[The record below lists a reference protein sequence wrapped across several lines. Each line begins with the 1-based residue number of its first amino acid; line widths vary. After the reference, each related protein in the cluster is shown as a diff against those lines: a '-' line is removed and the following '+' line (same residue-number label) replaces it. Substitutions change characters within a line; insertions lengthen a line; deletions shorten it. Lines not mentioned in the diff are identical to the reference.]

1 MLVGIV
7 GLFESK
13 RRFDMF
19 RKNQFEIMYLSKRV
33 SYFESYEDLKPKL
46 NPPFSSVYLTSKI
59 LPKQVVFEDITK
71 T

>member
-1 MLVGIV
+1 MKMDILAGSGKDEFYTPV
-7 GLFESK
+7 
-13 RRFDMF
+13 
-19 RKNQFEIMYLSKRV
+19 LSKRV

-59 LPKQVVFEDITK
+59 LPKQIVFEDITK